1 MRTSYAMIA
10 SRVTPPAKDEGAK
23 VEGVEEAG
31 GVTVLVRGC
40 LGQCWA
46 PPRQTVAASMAHIT
60 EKCVDF
66 G

>member
-1 MRTSYAMIA
+1 MCTSYAMIA

-40 LGQCWA
+40 LGQCWD
-46 PPRQTVAASMAHIT
+46 PPVER
-60 EKCVDF
+60 
-66 G
+66 